1 MARQSLSELLTLGA
15 GERIEVILL
24 SRSSISTNSDIEKNI
39 AALFEH
45 NFLVFLHMQKNI
57 AANCLNILILFSY
70 YIIYGPFMAYY
81 TGPEIL
87 LATRWKY
94 DIRASSEVYPAMN
107 VVNLDETRVIY

>member
-1 MARQSLSELLTLGA
+1 MARQSLSELLTQGA
-15 GERIEVILL
+15 GERIEVVLL

-70 YIIYGPFMAYY
+70 YIWSIHG
-81 TGPEIL
+81 L
-87 LATRWKY
+87 LYWTRNIVSY
-94 DIRASSEVYPAMN
+94 
-107 VVNLDETRVIY
+107 